1 MHSIR
6 KALWLSLLLCLMC
19 GAALAQNYPVKP
31 VKIVI
36 PFPPGGPQETALR
49 PLAIKLADALGQPVV
64 VDYKSGAAGT
74 IGTDF
79 VAKAPADGYT
89 MLGAAGSFTAAAATV
104 KNLPYDT
111 LKDFTPMSPV
121 SLSPIV
127 MVANTKLGVSTVKE
141 LVALAKSRPGK
152 LNFASNGAG
161 ASMHLAM
168 ELFKLTTGV
177 DMVHIPYKGA
187 GPGLLD
193 VVAGACDLMF
203 VSAPI
208 AIPQVD
214 AGKVRLIAVATQK
227 RSALLPNAPTFAEA
241 GLAKFEASS
250 MVGLLGPANTPR
262 VAVTR
267 INAAVERILTLP
279 DIKSLFLAN
288 GLEPWWATPEQFAT
302 WLRDDVERW
311 KGVTKAMNYQP
322 E

>member
-1 MHSIR
+1 MQSIR
-6 KALWLSLLLCLMC
+6 KAFWLLPVALVAMVP
-19 GAALAQNYPVKP
+19 ALAQNYPTKP

-49 PLAIKLADALGQPVV
+49 PLALKLTDVLGQPVV
-64 VDYKSGAAGT
+64 IDYKSGAAGT

-79 VAKAPADGYT
+79 VAKSAPDGYT

-104 KNLPYDT
+104 KSLPYDT
-111 LKDFTPMSPV
+111 VKDFTPMSPV

-127 MVANTKLGVSTVKE
+127 MVANPKLGIGSVKE
-141 LVALAKSRPGK
+141 LIALAKSRPGK
-152 LNFASNGAG
+152 LNFASNGTG

-187 GPGLLD
+187 GPGLMD

-227 RSALLPNAPTFAEA
+227 RSSLLPNSPTFTEA

-250 MVGLLGPANTPR
+250 MVGLMGPAGVPR
-262 VAVTR
+262 PVVTR
-267 INAAVERILTLP
+267 VSQAVERILTFP
-279 DIKSLFLAN
+279 DIKTLFAAN
-288 GLEPWWATPEQFAT
+288 GLEPWWTTPEQFST
-302 WLRDDVERW
+302 WIREDVERW